1 MTRKTHLRL
10 LVPSLL
16 LSSAFAIQSQAK
28 LTITKISEVTR
39 PSFPQGEQISG
50 ITYAGGDLYYA
61 VDDNTTNLCPIH
73 LSINKANGT
82 LEKSGIV
89 FGEPVKLSAIG
100 AKDMEGC
107 AFDPFSQM
115 IWISDESGSSIR
127 EVDYWSA
134 GSYTAN
140 TKLRSAP
147 VPSIFQQ
154 CYGNYSLEALT
165 ISGDGLTMWTA
176 NEEALKVDGEKST
189 KTNGSVV
196 RLVKFTRRS
205 VRENWFADGQWAY
218 LTQPIGTD
226 PWGTHGRSGVSAL
239 TALPDG
245 TLLVLERTLWGDNFW
260 DATFYTR
267 IYQVDFSNATDVSS
281 FASLKDANYTLVSKT
296 ALFNPSGGVGWVN
309 YEGMCLGPRLDDG
322 SSVIVLV
329 ADGGDCTEKVMTL
342 KLSGLDIREMYFEG
356 DGEDGRGGSPD
367 PAGGPYRYV
376 SGTNVT
382 ATVLEN
388 SGAYEENVRTHWEWS
403 APNHG
408 VSAQPGAVATFAV
421 RADDTVSWSRVTNP
435 ALPLLAADSFEQA
448 APGAEAS
455 DLSGWSGDGLVSEIG
470 EYPHATPPDYPL
482 QGEAHTRVL
491 VVDGATERSYAA
503 LSGSGTMLDA
513 MVRVTRERVDSPV
526 ADVDS
531 GQGRLAL
538 FFGIDGRA
546 TLQHGPRDDRG
557 RTQRTVLSDRVF
569 ADGDWVRVSIQ
580 FGFGSGASDP
590 AWAQVRLDGSPCVT
604 SVGVRSPENP
614 VSPGSWYRLLDG
626 GGGGIASLLLKGYGA
641 VDDVALYENLSGR
654 TYSATP
660 EFELGGG
667 VGGEDAKTNGVPCGW
682 LSAQGLSWD
691 VSADVDGDGLSSRQE
706 YAAGTDPWDEN
717 SFLKILEA
725 GFDAGNRFVVKFL
738 GADPKVLNVDGRRYP
753 GGSVSVKCVESLSDL
768 EIGGDDAWD
777 PAPQS
782 GKIATSNGTNTW
794 TSAYPDPAND
804 PPSRFYRIEASLE

>member
-16 LSSAFAIQSQAK
+16 LSSAFAASAAVSLTMVSEIQRSATDANLQ
-28 LTITKISEVTR
+28 S
-39 PSFPQGEQISG
+39 SG
-50 ITYAGGDLYYA
+50 ITYAGGDLYY
-61 VDDNTTNLCPIH
+61 VVEDNCTNMIPVTLK
-73 LSINKANGT
+73 INRATGSLAT
-82 LEKSGIV
+82 SGV
-89 FGEPVKLSAIG
+89 SFGAPVKMKG
-100 AKDMEGC
+100 AHDMEGC
-107 AFDPFSQM
+107 AFDPYSAGVWVSQET
-115 IWISDESGSSIR
+115 SALIR
-127 EVDYWSA
+127 EFDPFT
-134 GSYTAN
+134 GE
-140 TKLRSAP
+140 KLRDAP
-147 VPSIFQQ
+147 VPAIHKQY
-154 CYGNYSLEALT
+154 YGNLSLESLT
-165 ISGDGLTMWTA
+165 ISGDGRTMWTV
-176 NEEALKVDGEKST
+176 NEEALTCDGEKAT
-189 KTNGSVV
+189 RTTGTVV
-196 RLVKFTRRS
+196 RLTKFTRNS
-205 VRENWFADGQWAY
+205 VADNWTAAGQWAY
-218 LTQPIGTD
+218 YAEPMGGND
-226 PWGTHGRSGVSAL
+226 ERGDYGRNGIADL
-239 TALPDG
+239 CALPDG
-245 TLLVLERTLWGDNFW
+245 TLLAMERRCFNEGGVFPDFQI
-260 DATFYTR
+260 R
-267 IYQVDFSNATDVSS
+267 IFQVDFAGADDVSGL
-281 FASLKDANYTLVSKT
+281 ASLDGATYKKVSKKKLWESKASDT
-296 ALFNPSGGVGWVN
+296 HWTQGMPN

-322 SSVIVLV
+322 SSVLILIC
-329 ADGGDCTEKVMTL
+329 DGGSSAYRGIMTF
-342 KLSGLDIREMYFEG
+342 KISGLDIREMYFEG
-356 DGEDGRGGSPD
+356 EGEDGRGGSPD

-403 APNHG
+403 APQHG
-408 VSAQPGAVATFAV
+408 VSAQPGAVATFEV
-421 RADDTVSWSRVTNP
+421 NADDTVSWSRVTNP

-482 QGEAHTRVL
+482 QGETHTRVL

-513 MVRVTRERVDSPV
+513 MVRVTRERADSPV

-557 RTQRTVLSDRVF
+557 RTLRTVLSDRVF

-580 FGFGSGASDP
+580 FGFCSGASDP